1 MYYRQVKEINE
12 SLRKT
17 KKAIISLGC
26 SFVEGQ
32 GAIDQDL
39 YDRLTWSMEK
49 TGVPMQPEITGKEAE
64 KLIKQYP
71 ELALQGTKI
80 DWTFMEYKNAFVN
93 VLCKKY
99 FNEEYTPI
107 NFGLRGKGNRA
118 SMKSMYLWP
127 DIDWHLA
134 EEKIVLYVPSGAER
148 FDFLNDEFNE
158 AGQFHC
164 MWPHWQDQDAGP
176 RRTLWKGYNEGL
188 YSEKQSTLEQ
198 IVHMMDLVTWC
209 KANNAELIITPGF
222 DRTYSR
228 DHFLGLL
235 KDYVVRDQ
243 NQKITQFRQNSAG
256 SLAASLLEKSRHENH
271 LQTLEK
277 LVDQLPWDKF
287 FYPQG
292 CETFMELCLK
302 QEGIS
307 NKGFWD
313 YNGKGTPQRWV
324 TTCCHPSA
332 KAHDLF
338 AKELYHHITGNK

>member
-1 MYYRQVKEINE
+1 VYYRQVKEINE
-12 SLRKT
+12 SLKKT
-17 KKAIISLGC
+17 GKAIISLGC

-39 YDRLTWSMEK
+39 YDRLKWTMEK
-49 TGVPMQPEITGKEAE
+49 TGVPMEPELSMEEKENLVKE
-64 KLIKQYP
+64 YP
-71 ELALQGTKI
+71 ELAIQGTNI

-93 VLCKKY
+93 VLCNKY
-99 FNEEYTPI
+99 FNGEYTPI

-134 EEKIVLYVPSGAER
+134 KEIIVLYVPSGAER

-164 MWPHWQDQDAGP
+164 MWPHWQDQDSGP

-188 YSEKQSTLEQ
+188 YSEKQATLEQ

-209 KANNAELIITPGF
+209 KANNADLIITPGF

-228 DHFLGLL
+228 DHFLNLL
-235 KDYVVRDQ
+235 KDYIRRDQ
-243 NQKITQFRQNSAG
+243 NQKITDFHRNADG
-256 SLAASLLEKSRHENH
+256 PMAEKVLSNSRHEGH
-271 LQTLEK
+271 IQTLEK

-287 FYPQG
+287 FYPQD
-292 CETFMELCLK
+292 CDTFMELCLK
-302 QEGIS
+302 QEGIT

-313 YNGKGTPQRWV
+313 YNGIGTPQRWV

-332 KAHDLF
+332 KGHDLF
-338 AKELYHHITGNK
+338 AKELHKHITGNK

>member
-1 MYYRQVKEINE
+1 MYYRQVKEIND
-12 SLRKT
+12 SLAKT
-17 KKAIISLGC
+17 GKAIISLGC

-39 YDRLTWSMEK
+39 YDSMK
-49 TGVPMQPEITGKEAE
+49 WTMDRTGVPMEPKINDRDAKKLVEKYKE
-64 KLIKQYP
+64 LRFI
-71 ELALQGTKI
+71 GTKI

-118 SMKSMYLWP
+118 SIKSMYLWP

-134 EEKIVLYVPSGAER
+134 KEIIVLYVPSGAER

-164 MWPHWQDQDAGP
+164 MWPHWKDQQGP
-176 RRTLWKGYNEGL
+176 RQTLWKGYNEGL
-188 YSEKQSTLEQ
+188 YSEKQATLEQ
-198 IVHMMDLVTWC
+198 IVHMMDLVEWC
-209 KANNAELIITPGF
+209 KVRDAKLIITPGF
-222 DRTYSR
+222 DRTYTR
-228 DHFLGLL
+228 EHFLGLL
-235 KDYVVRDQ
+235 KDYVVRDEY
-243 NQKITQFRQNSAG
+243 QKITDFRRNDAG
-256 SLAASLLEKSRHENH
+256 PLASDLLEKSRHKNH
-271 LQTLEK
+271 LRTLEK

-292 CETFMELCLK
+292 CETFMELMLK
-302 QEGIS
+302 QEGITH
-307 NKGFWD
+307 KGYWD

-332 KAHDLF
+332 KGHDLF
-338 AKELYHHITGNK
+338 AKELYKHITGDK